1 MLYNACMRCPICNEK
16 QTKVVDS
23 RNVNDGV
30 VVRRRRECDECEF
43 RFSTHEEVA
52 LLDLTVVKRN
62 GEREHYS
69 RDKLVKGIER
79 ALEKRPY
86 TDDQFHQLINKIER
100 DIQKKRKNQLTSGQL
115 GEIVMARLEEFDE
128 VAYIRF
134 ASVYRSFEDVETF
147 EKELKKLGEQHS
159 DTK

>member
-1 MLYNACMRCPICNEK
+1 MLYNARMRCPICNEK

-100 DIQKKRKNQLTSGQL
+100 DIQKERKNQLTSGQL
-115 GEIVMARLEEFDE
+115 GEIVMERLEQFDE

-147 EKELKKLGEQHS
+147 EKELKKLGAQHS

>member
-1 MLYNACMRCPICNEK
+1 MRCPICNEK

-100 DIQKKRKNQLTSGQL
+100 DIQKERKNQLTSGQL
-115 GEIVMARLEEFDE
+115 GEIVMERLEQFDE

-147 EKELKKLGEQHS
+147 EKELKKLGAQHS

>member
-1 MLYNACMRCPICNEK
+1 MLYNACMRCPICNEQ

-115 GEIVMARLEEFDE
+115 GEIVMGRLEEFDE

-147 EKELKKLGEQHS
+147 EKALKQLGEQHS